1 MAENNFFAIPKNTNT
16 VKKAVTENRDFL
28 CSSDKENQSSETTG
42 SLRPKTGCNTSVVN
56 ALLNGSGSVW
66 GIDREKHMKL
76 DAQIKKTRKFGP
88 KRKDSAKCFKNIM
101 RKIYG
106 ENSIPLENIDDEN
119 FTIYEVV
126 HKIPEDKQPQEQK
139 PLTDEQKKAL
149 AEAAET
155 AKVLELTK
163 KIKSGLEKPKTENQ
177 GTATTVSENV
187 DSVFEEPEAE
197 NQGTATTEFENV
209 DSVFEES
216 ETEKRSEIL
225 CSEKPEAE
233 IAKLPEKENKE
244 KSSENIKSCELDKL
258 KEENSILV
266 EKQDG
271 NLIDKDQVNKLAEKD
286 SEILTVVYAKAS
298 EEEVNEFILKEEKR
312 NKFIDKYFRLTKVFK
327 GLKRTQNFFLNM
339 LRNMFED
346 VKACFM
352 TNACIA
358 KKMHCSRKHASKTL
372 SELRKAGYIQIHLEY
387 DAKKKKT
394 IRRVIALTMKA
405 RNYISAVNK
414 AKNKSVQS
422 VIFEDLGEN
431 YGLNNTQKEVF
442 GYIYTLS
449 QKQGYCWATNRVLS
463 NLVGCSKRHF
473 IRILKFL
480 KELGLC
486 KTNIFFK
493 ENSKEVD
500 VRAII
505 PLYGYKKKCSP
516 IIAEDTEQL
525 KNMVMLN
532 RINHA
537 KKKVKQK
544 KEKTFKEE
552 FMVLWLL
559 YPKKKNKRQAL
570 RAYIKAR
577 ERGVSKKEIEDGF
590 KKYLVHLKRTG
601 VDEKYIAQG
610 GIFFEKRKW
619 ALNWGY
625 KKPEEKKPEQK
636 YDFQKSTSYNID
648 EYLDCMDTFAEPGE
662 EIKKSEVDYGDISQ
676 LDDFEGTEPEET
688 HENDIKG
695 KNENNYVRQKTDPG

>member
-101 RKIYG
+101 RKIAG
-106 ENSIPLENIDDEN
+106 KNGVPLENINDEE
-119 FTIYEVV
+119 FTIYEAA
-126 HKIPEDKQPQEQK
+126 HKISENKQSQKQNAVPGEQE
-139 PLTDEQKKAL
+139 KAM
-149 AEAAET
+149 AEAAMIAQEIEFFKGLRSELKKQT
-155 AKVLELTK
+155 A
-163 KIKSGLEKPKTENQ
+163 
-177 GTATTVSENV
+177 
-187 DSVFEEPEAE
+187 
-197 NQGTATTEFENV
+197 
-209 DSVFEES
+209 
-216 ETEKRSEIL
+216 EKRSEIL

-244 KSSENIKSCELDKL
+244 KSPENINCCMGKLTEEKSIVVDEQVGKLLDK
-258 KEENSILV
+258 
-266 EKQDG
+266 EKS
-271 NLIDKDQVNKLAEKD
+271 NKFSDKD
-286 SEILTVVYAKAS
+286 SEILSVVYTKVS
-298 EEEVNEFILKEEKR
+298 EEEVKEFILKEEKR
-312 NKFIDKYFRLTKVFK
+312 NKFIDKYFRVTKVFQ
-327 GLKRTQNFFLNM
+327 GLKRTQNFFLNK
-339 LRNMFED
+339 LRNFFAD
-346 VKACFM
+346 NGACFM
-352 TNACIA
+352 SNACIA
-358 KKMHCSRKHASKTL
+358 KKMCCSRKHASKTL

-505 PLYGYKKKCSP
+505 PLYGYEKKCSP

-532 RINHA
+532 RIHHA

-552 FMVLWLL
+552 FMELWLL

-577 ERGVSKKEIEDGF
+577 ERGVSKKEIEDGL

-625 KKPEEKKPEQK
+625 QKPEEKKPEQK

-648 EYLDCMDTFAEPGE
+648 EFLKYMDTFAEPGE

-688 HENDIKG
+688 HENDIKE

>member
-1 MAENNFFAIPKNTNT
+1 MEFEKFLSLATNSSPVKQAIP
-16 VKKAVTENRDFL
+16 ENRDFL
-28 CSSDKENQSSETTG
+28 CSSDKEKQSSETTG
-42 SLRPKTGCNTSVVN
+42 SLRPKISNNISVVN

-66 GIDREKHMKL
+66 GVDREKHMKL

-106 ENSIPLENIDDEN
+106 ENSVPLENIDDED

-126 HKIPEDKQPQEQK
+126 HKISENKQPQKQK
-139 PLTDEQKKAL
+139 PLSDEQKKAL

-163 KIKSGLEKPKTENQ
+163 KIKSGLEK
-177 GTATTVSENV
+177 
-187 DSVFEEPEAE
+187 PEAE

-271 NLIDKDQVNKLAEKD
+271 KLIDKDQVNKLAEKD

-327 GLKRTQNFFLNM
+327 GLKRTQNFFLNK
-339 LRNMFED
+339 LRNFFAD
-346 VKACFM
+346 NGACFM
-352 TNACIA
+352 SNACIA
-358 KKMHCSRKHASKTL
+358 KKMCCSRKHASKTL
-372 SELRKAGYIQIHLEY
+372 GELRKAGYIQIHLEY

-414 AKNKSVQS
+414 AKNQSIQS

-480 KELGLC
+480 KESGLC

-493 ENSKEVD
+493 KNSKEVD
-500 VRAII
+500 VRTIV

-525 KNMVMLN
+525 KNVLTFN

-537 KKKVKQK
+537 KKKVKQE

-552 FMVLWLL
+552 FMELWLL

-570 RAYIKAR
+570 RAYIKER
-577 ERGVSKKEIEDGF
+577 ERGVSKKEIEEGLR
-590 KKYLVHLKRTG
+590 KYLVHLKRTG

-625 KKPEEKKPEQK
+625 QKPEEKKPEK
-636 YDFQKSTSYNID
+636 EYDYQKSTSYNID
-648 EYLDCMDTFAEPGE
+648 EFLKYMDTFEEPGQE
-662 EIKKSEVDYGDISQ
+662 TKTSEVDYSDASK
-676 LDDFEGTEPEET
+676 LDEFEGTEPEET